1 MPKVRIETLPDI
13 AGTTDELT
21 DDGVP
26 CNVVDGAKDGVAAE
40 LPDDEPAVLVAEA
53 AAPFRATM
61 PERRVVRSA
70 LTDSNCSFP
79 LTAISLKGTRVVR
92 RSSLPVA
99 SYFIDIYLLPSPK
112 RIIVGKFKQL

>member
-26 CNVVDGAKDGVAAE
+26 CDVVDGAKDGDAE

-53 AAPFRATM
+53 AATFLATM
-61 PERRVVRSA
+61 PELRVVRSTLA
-70 LTDSNCSFP
+70 NSCCSFP

-92 RSSLPVA
+92 RSSLPAA
-99 SYFIDIYLLPSPK
+99 SYFIDIYLLPSSK
-112 RIIVGKFKQL
+112 RIIVGKF

>member
-26 CNVVDGAKDGVAAE
+26 CNVVDGAKDGDAE

-53 AAPFRATM
+53 AAPFRAKNL
-61 PERRVVRSA
+61 ELNAARSA
-70 LTDSNCSFP
+70 LTDSNCSLP
-79 LTAISLKGTRVVR
+79 PTAISLKGTRVVR
-92 RSSLPVA
+92 RSSLPAA